1 MTCGDCMPGKSATGR
16 NGKVPYYEHSWAT
29 KRESCLTKK
38 TFLCAPTRVQA
49 KKAEALVLAE
59 FDKLLRNREFLLSLQ
74 TKAKEIHS
82 KNDEGAERNKLKAKL
97 YGINSQID
105 GLAERIAILPREV
118 SPVPLF
124 KQMEKLEVAKKELEE
139 RLLKVKDLNLSERLV
154 NIETFERFAEIAS
167 KTLKENPD
175 FNLKRNLIQKFIRR
189 VEIGVDSV
197 KIYWNLDQEFFE
209 RELKIKKPSARDD
222 GFLKTSTYSS
232 NSGSQSLT
240 DGARG
245 GT

>member
-1 MTCGDCMPGKSATGR
+1 
-16 NGKVPYYEHSWAT
+16 
-29 KRESCLTKK
+29 
-38 TFLCAPTRVQA
+38 
-49 KKAEALVLAE
+49 
-59 FDKLLRNREFLLSLQ
+59 
-74 TKAKEIHS
+74 
-82 KNDEGAERNKLKAKL
+82 
-97 YGINSQID
+97 
-105 GLAERIAILPREV
+105 
-118 SPVPLF
+118 
-124 KQMEKLEVAKKELEE
+124 MEKLEIAKKELEE

-154 NIETFERFAEIAS
+154 SIETFDQFAKIAS

-175 FNLKRNLIQKFIRR
+175 FNLKRSLLQKFIYR

-222 GFLKTSTYSS
+222 GFLKTVTFLA

-240 DGARG
+240 NGALG